1 MKMKHKI
8 ILTVFLWSM
17 LVSLCMLPLDHIDFN
32 FVNKNVVTLMICIY
46 VCISLIAFL
55 TAWLIGGCIDHLLK
69 NISENKKQNNH
80 IRSVTVIFGEGH
92 QYAEIKSEVCNENHS
107 KWKCL
112 YCNMLNNFAD
122 TACSSCG
129 APKGRNPKDFFY
141 VDSTWNAANV
151 HENL

>member
-69 NISENKKQNNH
+69 NISKSKKQNN
-80 IRSVTVIFGEGH
+80 
-92 QYAEIKSEVCNENHS
+92 Q
-107 KWKCL
+107 
-112 YCNMLNNFAD
+112 LNQ
-122 TACSSCG
+122 
-129 APKGRNPKDFFY
+129 P
-141 VDSTWNAANV
+141 
-151 HENL
+151 

>member
-1 MKMKHKI
+1 MNQTFLQGQFSSPQSFERDYRVILTKCSKYRRANTMKMKHKI

-112 YCNMLNNFAD
+112 YC
-122 TACSSCG
+122 
-129 APKGRNPKDFFY
+129 R
-141 VDSTWNAANV
+141 
-151 HENL
+151 